1 MSMYDI
7 NEIAKKIQNY
17 NLKKI
22 LESGERN
29 MLDEKLDKTLLKEC
43 FEEKGPEI
51 EKPKIDLVDTLKD
64 QEEKALFDSIIN
76 LKDKK

>member
-22 LESGERN
+22 IESGERN
-29 MLDEKLDKTLLKEC
+29 MLDEKLNKTLLKEC
-43 FEEKGPEI
+43 FEEKEPET